1 MGSSYSL
8 PAGPVA
14 HAYAGP
20 MGVRHQ
26 SPRAGAVLL
35 TTVALLVSTWLP
47 AGATGSA
54 RTEERAGS
62 LAGLE
67 RAGTKVKAQA
77 SRSRARAGR
86 TVIVSGKVSG
96 GSRRK
101 VVLETKVPGSWRP
114 LATTR
119 SNPSGRYRL
128 RLPTTWY
135 HQHTLRVRAPAS
147 GGRPAGTSRAV
158 KVRVKPSYKPAGS
171 SSDYSVPYK
180 NYRWNACKP
189 ITWRFHKGGGF
200 AKSLKV
206 VKRALVE
213 VTRGT
218 GLTFDYRGGTSAVP
232 VRDSNAGVADLV
244 IGWTTPS
251 EVPQLGGG
259 TAGYGGASAT
269 GPDQQHLEIN
279 EGWVALDQ
287 TESLAETYAD
297 GSRVTWGQV
306 MVHEIGHAI
315 GLGHASSSDQLMFGT
330 ATTSNSR
337 LGRGD
342 LRGMEL
348 VSLGRGCW
356 DQGAR

>member
-1 MGSSYSL
+1 M
-8 PAGPVA
+8 
-14 HAYAGP
+14 
-20 MGVRHQ
+20 
-26 SPRAGAVLL
+26 GAVLI
-35 TTVALLVSTWLP
+35 ASTWQP
-47 AGATGSA
+47 AGAASGEGDAPS
-54 RTEERAGS
+54 
-62 LAGLE
+62 AGLE
-67 RAGTKVKAQA
+67 RAGTKVSAKV
-77 SRSRARAGR
+77 SRSKVAAGR
-86 TVIVSGKVSG
+86 KLIVSGKVAG
-96 GSRRK
+96 KGRRK

-114 LATTR
+114 LASGR
-119 SNPSGRYRL
+119 SNGKGRYRL

-147 GGRPAGTSRAV
+147 GGRPAGTSRAI

-171 SSDYSVPYK
+171 SSDYSLPYQD
-180 NYRWNACKP
+180 YRWNACKP

-200 AKSLKV
+200 KKSLKI
-206 VKRALVE
+206 VKRSLAE
-213 VTRGT
+213 ITRGT

-251 EVPQLGGG
+251 EVPQLAGG
-259 TAGYGGASAT
+259 TAGYGGASGT

-297 GSRVTWGQV
+297 SGRVTWGQV

-342 LRGMEL
+342 LRGMDL
-348 VSLGRGCW
+348 LGLAQGCN